1 MEYTVKA
8 EMPGLVARTTVK
20 PGDKVEKGQEV
31 LVINCMKTELSCTA
45 PVSGTVREVMVEE
58 WDELEV
64 DTPMIIIESN

>member
-20 PGDKVEKGQEV
+20 PGDKVEKGQEI

-45 PVSGTVREVMVEE
+45 LESGTVREVMVEE

>member
-20 PGDKVEKGQEV
+20 PGDKVEKGQEI

-45 PVSGTVREVMVEE
+45 PISGTVREVMVEE

>member
-20 PGDKVEKGQEV
+20 PGDKVEKGQEI

-64 DTPMIIIESN
+64 DTPMVIIESN

>member
-20 PGDKVEKGQEV
+20 PGDKVEKWQEI

>member
-20 PGDKVEKGQEV
+20 PGDKVEKGQEI

>member
-1 MEYTVKA
+1 MEYMVKA

-20 PGDKVEKGQEV
+20 PGDKVEKGQEI

>member
-20 PGDKVEKGQEV
+20 PGDEVEKGQEI

-45 PVSGTVREVMVEE
+45 PLSGTVREVMVEE